1 MSSGNTLYFVK
12 KGDHERVTLPDQK
25 SATDLMYALNVLNC
39 YEQVGKQELKGN
51 KQELVLYEVT
61 FLDKAIKVVGLSDAE
76 RVLHWML
83 IYGCTKVSI
92 TKLNKEEMQNE

>member
-12 KGDHERVTLPDQK
+12 KGENERVTLPDQK

-39 YEQVGKQELKGN
+39 YEQVGKQELVGN
-51 KQELVLYEVT
+51 KQDLVLYEVA
-61 FLDKAIKVVGLSDAE
+61 FLDKAIKVVGQTDAE

-83 IYGCTKVSI
+83 KYGCHKVSI
-92 TKLNKEEMQNE
+92 EKLEEGGYQE